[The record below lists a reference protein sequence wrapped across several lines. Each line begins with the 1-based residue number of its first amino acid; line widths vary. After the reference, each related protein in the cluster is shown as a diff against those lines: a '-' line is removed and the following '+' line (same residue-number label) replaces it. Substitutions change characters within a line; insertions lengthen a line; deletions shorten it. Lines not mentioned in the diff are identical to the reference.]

1 MIVDQTWVK
10 RNLGFDPITR
20 PAPASTFG
28 FPTATTAA
36 TAEDYQR
43 EIIDFDS
50 DSPAGLAFLAF
61 TTATGLSRSTDIPWP
76 RGLNR
81 RPIPFFPRWR
91 SVCSAIV
98 CWALI
103 AA

>member
-36 TAEDYQR
+36 TAEDYQG

-50 DSPAGLAFLAF
+50 DSPAGLA
-61 TTATGLSRSTDIPWP
+61 
-76 RGLNR
+76 
-81 RPIPFFPRWR
+81 
-91 SVCSAIV
+91 
-98 CWALI
+98 
-103 AA
+103 